1 MLLTGGKAACPSRV
15 AAHNQVGNGPGSAR
29 GYVGG
34 DDPLITEHLA
44 LPACRVRTSD
54 CEGYGARWRNEGQS
68 KTPPKIARFTV
79 ATIGRFRTLANEGCN
94 PHLRLAMEDAMIR
107 TLLVVCVAIAGLTEA
122 WAQARADDLPC
133 VRTTF
138 RFIGKNDR
146 VCVGALDDPK
156 VPGVVCHV
164 SQARTRGLTGWL
176 ASPKTRREF
185 RLHAVRS
192 VPSTWSWP
200 HRPIRKKCIRRAHPS
215 FSSATTSTKGW
226 TRNVTRWSISPSAIS

>member
-15 AAHNQVGNGPGSAR
+15 AAHNQVGDGPGSAR

-164 SQARTRGLTGWL
+164 SQARPRGLTGRVGL
-176 ASPKTRREF
+176 GDTAPRG
-185 RLHAVRS
+185 AD
-192 VPSTWSWP
+192 
-200 HRPIRKKCIRRAHPS
+200 
-215 FSSATTSTKGW
+215 G
-226 TRNVTRWSISPSAIS
+226 